1 MFVYE
6 FPPPIFL
13 FLAPFSQ
20 RWSWFLDQLQ
30 LLIDFQKELP
40 VLRNLLPQVRKLFI
54 HPSPES
60 LHYES
65 TENGVLTT
73 RKIQLRPQQLSWKTF
88 SSTYNVRKERNC
100 KPNTIIGYMLEIASN
115 HKGWSTSNTLIND
128 NSKLQKWIKEFYHS
142 EPNVRP
148 LFLNQNL
155 LLDLIKPFRP
165 NEPCYIVKFLTWK
178 IVLYVALSTALRIS

>member
-1 MFVYE
+1 MYFNIYFVYFSTPNMDMFATSFFWSPFPDPHAWCSNYLIVHWIGMFVYE

-100 KPNTIIGYMLEIASN
+100 KPNTIIGYMLEKASY
-115 HKGWSTSNTLIND
+115 HKGWSTSNTFIND
-128 NSKLQKWIKEFYHS
+128 NSKLQK
-142 EPNVRP
+142 
-148 LFLNQNL
+148 
-155 LLDLIKPFRP
+155 
-165 NEPCYIVKFLTWK
+165 
-178 IVLYVALSTALRIS
+178 